1 MAVPPMAV
9 PPMAVAP
16 MAPMAAPQIL
26 LDMSLHKECR
36 NPLHFVKLVYVVNP
50 LRNNPAHLEVQQ
62 PRPRLVVP
70 WELRR
75 AAPSEQQRPRRH
87 PVQPRPRVVVP
98 WELRPAAPS
107 EQPRPRQEVRIKS
120 RA

>member
-87 PVQPRPRVVVP
+87 PVQPRPRVVEY

>member
-16 MAPMAAPQIL
+16 MAQAPQIL
-26 LDMSLHKECR
+26 LDVSLHKECR
-36 NPLHFVKLVYVVNP
+36 NPLHFVKLVYFVNP

-70 WELRR
+70 WEHRR
-75 AAPSEQQRPRRH
+75 AAHSEQQRPRRH
-87 PVQPRPRVVVP
+87 PVQPRPR
-98 WELRPAAPS
+98 ELRPAAPS
-107 EQPRPRQEVRIKS
+107 EQPRPRQEVRITS